1 MATEDFSF
9 PIIGNAF
16 LCSISSPQLW
26 QLSGAASLD
35 SCSHEEYEEDCAF
48 APEPIM
54 NSQRVSFS
62 YAEDGGKEVLNDGKD
77 DDDDDDDNNE
87 EEKMD
92 MLWEEYFNEELS
104 RTPTSRSNTFSS
116 RDMVE
121 LGSVKPLTR
130 KPGRLLIMKVLKKLL
145 LLHKNSHG
153 KLKMTRN

>member
-16 LCSISSPQLW
+16 LCSIGSPQLW
-26 QLSGAASLD
+26 QLSPAASPD
-35 SCSHEEYEEDCAF
+35 SCSHEEHVEDCF
-48 APEPIM
+48 APEPIK
-54 NSQRVSFS
+54 NSQRGSFS
-62 YAEDGGKEVLNDGKD
+62 CAEDGGKEVNDGKD
-77 DDDDDDDNNE
+77 DDNENDNDDDE

-104 RTPTSRSNTFSS
+104 RSSTSRSNTFSS

-130 KPGRLLIMKVLKKLL
+130 KPGMLSIMKVFKKLL

-153 KLKMTRN
+153 KPKMTRN

>member
-16 LCSISSPQLW
+16 LCSIGSPQLW
-26 QLSGAASLD
+26 QLSPTASLD
-35 SCSHEEYEEDCAF
+35 SCSHQEDEEDCTF

-62 YAEDGGKEVLNDGKD
+62 YAEDGEKEVNDGM
-77 DDDDDDDNNE
+77 DDDDDDNDDDE

-104 RTPTSRSNTFSS
+104 KTSTSRFNTFSS

-130 KPGRLLIMKVLKKLL
+130 KPGTLLIMKVLKKLL

-153 KLKMTRN
+153 KLKIA